1 MEICDLPNKEVKIL
15 VLRNLNELQE
25 NIERSLNQVRKTI
38 RKQNEK
44 FNQEKEIMKKSKIK
58 ILEWK
63 NTMNE
68 MKNIIESINIR
79 MDQSEE
85 SELDHRIFKS
95 VHSEENRLKRMKKSE

>member
-68 MKNIIESINIR
+68 MKNVIESINIR

>member
-25 NIERSLNQVRKTI
+25 NIERLLNQVRKTI

>member
-58 ILEWK
+58 ILE
-63 NTMNE
+63 
-68 MKNIIESINIR
+68 
-79 MDQSEE
+79 
-85 SELDHRIFKS
+85 
-95 VHSEENRLKRMKKSE
+95 

>member
-38 RKQNEK
+38 RKRNEK

>member
-44 FNQEKEIMKKSKIK
+44 FNQEKEIMKKSNIK

>member
-95 VHSEENRLKRMKKSE
+95 VHSEANRLKRMKKSE